1 MDIGGGSFGSKVLA
15 VHYRPGVGT
24 NRTADGWIFTTF
36 LPGGGCDVGRGGI
49 GLSSLGI
56 FDPSCS
62 VN

>member
-1 MDIGGGSFGSKVLA
+1 MLMLLSYSKSLTSSQIRLREGGRRL
-15 VHYRPGVGT
+15 
-24 NRTADGWIFTTF
+24 
-36 LPGGGCDVGRGGI
+36 LPGGGCDVGRGGM